1 MKSEWIQFVENLAKE
16 RGIKY
21 NEALKI
27 ASPLYHKQRGTKP
40 PAKKPKSSGGKK
52 KHSTKDVVNSVHQSL
67 KNGLIHNKSSKKD
80 IKNALAS
87 KKGGCLEL
95 FGIPLVACNPSDNE
109 E

>member
-27 ASPLYHKQRGTKP
+27 ASPLYHKKRGTKP
-40 PAKKPKSSGGKK
+40 PPKKAKSTGVKK

-67 KNGLIHNKSSKKD
+67 KSGVIHSKSSKKD

-87 KKGGCLEL
+87 KKGGCMEL
-95 FGIPLVACNPSDNE
+95 FGIPLVGCSGNDD
-109 E
+109 